1 MHILDI
7 FLSKCKKKSFFSI
20 FFEKEKNCKDYPA
33 LNVIN
38 TNFNIVNLEIAWN
51 RVQSVPK

>member
-38 TNFNIVNLEIAWN
+38 TNFNIVNLEIA
-51 RVQSVPK
+51 